1 MYIANMYDDRCQK
14 ELAKAETQHVRNL
27 KMYYARLERWA
38 REARSKKPPRPGLVL
53 KRHDKNQEFKFECVK
68 SVMLM
73 RFVAM
78 EARAMLSEA
87 VGKADDARILILK
100 RRVRQLSK
108 CQKSQSRARKAR
120 ADE

>member
-1 MYIANMYDDRCQK
+1 MTIAARCQK

-68 SVMLM
+68 SVMVM
-73 RFVAM
+73 MFVS
-78 EARAMLSEA
+78 R
-87 VGKADDARILILK
+87 K
-100 RRVRQLSK
+100 RPHPPSGAKTNRGSTIDMCEVV
-108 CQKSQSRARKAR
+108 
-120 ADE
+120 